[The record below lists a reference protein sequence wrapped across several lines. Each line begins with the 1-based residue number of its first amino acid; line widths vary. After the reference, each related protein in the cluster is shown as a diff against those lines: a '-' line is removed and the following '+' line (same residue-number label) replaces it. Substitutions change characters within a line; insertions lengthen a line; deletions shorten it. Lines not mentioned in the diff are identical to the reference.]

1 MYTKEI
7 ALQSKNPDFRYTF
20 FGGVAFHEHT
30 PMFIHTHGYRTH
42 INIHLMTISVCK
54 HLTTKCSSTFGTS
67 LQRLLQL
74 YQTPVSATQ
83 QHEDASHTEL
93 RRTCLLRQR
102 MLASASP
109 TSHTYTQNY
118 TLHARRMQKH
128 PTSQETSHLPSLFDQ
143 QQKMLLSKNTANS
156 LWHDMLLSLFIAV
169 VQQLRSDIQ
178 QDIAH
183 LQLLLYT
190 AFQTTTW
197 NALVVYITTLP
208 CQTSQQQ
215 NLHTYTHTE
224 NLSQRKLFQ
233 GYTKESH
240 FAWYSDSFCFQWS
253 KSQTQSEQTADALK
267 SNSLIASKDTKHW
280 KEFLWSPEHKLSTR
294 EWYSL
299 HKTTLQKHCLSAQ
312 TNTLNKKHA
321 QKHSPCAKTLC
332 STVLAPCTRKGHTPV
347 PW

>member
-7 ALQSKNPDFRYTF
+7 ALQSKNPDFKYTF

-83 QHEDASHTEL
+83 RHEDASHTEL

-156 LWHDMLLSLFIAV
+156 L
-169 VQQLRSDIQ
+169 
-178 QDIAH
+178 
-183 LQLLLYT
+183 
-190 AFQTTTW
+190 
-197 NALVVYITTLP
+197 
-208 CQTSQQQ
+208 
-215 NLHTYTHTE
+215 
-224 NLSQRKLFQ
+224 
-233 GYTKESH
+233 
-240 FAWYSDSFCFQWS
+240 
-253 KSQTQSEQTADALK
+253 
-267 SNSLIASKDTKHW
+267 
-280 KEFLWSPEHKLSTR
+280 
-294 EWYSL
+294 
-299 HKTTLQKHCLSAQ
+299 
-312 TNTLNKKHA
+312 
-321 QKHSPCAKTLC
+321 
-332 STVLAPCTRKGHTPV
+332 
-347 PW
+347 